1 MFKNICN
8 KFKNILLP
16 FSFNLED
23 SSKKRVKFNIDII
36 ENNENISEDFSNSRD
51 LESED
56 KVFSRARIL
65 RKTPINSAVNQC
77 GIICPSNQQLLPEI
91 TELKAYFTRK
101 KEKDLIEDLNNKY
114 NLRKEPQKINFF
126 DKDFTILYT
135 SNNNKTK
142 NKNNNKNKKI
152 YRNNTKKVNKI
163 TKKSSKVSFK
173 KINKIKKT
181 NKIKKIKKKKN
192 KKNSNINK
200 SKNEKSNIK
209 HKRKQISLI
218 DRKKVLFDQ
227 KYICNFCEKMLDP
240 NHEFDHIIPLF
251 CGGTNKYSNYQAL
264 CKECHQYKSDFLDE
278 RIIKPMTNNKNNKCD
293 PKKVIIVLK
302 KIYQNHYS

>member
-16 FSFNLED
+16 FSFKLED
-23 SSKKRVKFNIDII
+23 SKKKKVKFNIDII
-36 ENNENISEDFSNSRD
+36 ENYDNINKDFSKLVNSSKNKCEIICTRNTNIQQIPM
-51 LESED
+51 ED
-56 KVFSRARIL
+56 K
-65 RKTPINSAVNQC
+65 
-77 GIICPSNQQLLPEI
+77 
-91 TELKAYFTRK
+91 ELKVYITRK
-101 KEKDLIEDLNNKY
+101 KEKDFIEDLNNKY

-126 DKDFTILYT
+126 DKDFTLLYK
-135 SNNNKTK
+135 SIR
-142 NKNNNKNKKI
+142 NNNKNKKKI
-152 YRNNTKKVNKI
+152 YRNYSKKVKKI
-163 TKKSSKVSFK
+163 TKNSSKVSLK
-173 KINKIKKT
+173 KTNRIKKT
-181 NKIKKIKKKKN
+181 NISKRANKN
-192 KKNSNINK
+192 KKN
-200 SKNEKSNIK
+200 SNIK

-227 KYICNFCEKMLDP
+227 KYICIFCEKLLDP

-278 RIIKPMTNNKNNKCD
+278 RIIKPMTNNNNNKCD

-302 KIYQNHYS
+302 KIYKNHYS